1 MNREGEAGGK
11 AADARQAIREMWLG
25 EFTSAP
31 LRHARRTVG
40 AFAKSEAEQA
50 PEDRQLEATL
60 RDLAYA
66 RDYAFHL
73 EEYETA
79 NCLRRGD
86 CYYVVIAGRIAAELG
101 VLLASAGLAVDRA
114 HPWKEA
120 GLRES
125 FLPALPPE
133 SREALNHVLDLLHNE
148 SIEKRSS
155 RRRVARTVA
164 AVGEAQSPLA
174 TMLHSL
180 GAELA
185 FLSVRLK
192 DLFLPEAAQL
202 SSGVERLAIAAT
214 QGAKEGRH
222 A

>member
-1 MNREGEAGGK
+1 MTSRSRPG
-11 AADARQAIREMWLG
+11 AADDLASEAIREMWRA
-25 EFTSAP
+25 EFAPAP
-31 LRHARRTVG
+31 LGHARRTIA
-40 AFAKSEAEQA
+40 AFAVPGAEQP

-60 RDLAYA
+60 RDLAYG

-101 VLLASAGLAVDRA
+101 MLLASAGLAVDRA
-114 HPWKEA
+114 HPWKEV

-125 FLPALPPE
+125 FLPGLPAE
-133 SREALNHVLDLLHNE
+133 SRETLNHVLDLLHNE
-148 SIEKRSS
+148 SIEERS
-155 RRRVARTVA
+155 RRRAGRMAA

-174 TMLHSL
+174 TMLQSL
-180 GAELA
+180 GAELS

>member
-1 MNREGEAGGK
+1 MTSRSRAG
-11 AADARQAIREMWLG
+11 AADELASEAIREMWRA
-25 EFTSAP
+25 EFAPAP
-31 LRHARRTVG
+31 LGHARRTIG
-40 AFAKSEAEQA
+40 AFAGSEAEQA

-66 RDYAFHL
+66 RDYAAHL
-73 EEYETA
+73 EAYETA

-86 CYYVVIAGRIAAELG
+86 CYFLVIAGRIATELG
-101 VLLASAGLAVDRA
+101 ALLVSAGLVVDRA

-125 FLPALPPE
+125 FLPALLPE
-133 SREALNHVLDLLHNE
+133 SRETLNHVLDLLHNE
-148 SIEKRSS
+148 SIEERS
-155 RRRVARTVA
+155 RRRAGRMVA
-164 AVGEAQSPLA
+164 AAGEAQSPLA
-174 TMLHSL
+174 TMLQSL
-180 GAELA
+180 GAELS

-192 DLFLPEAAQL
+192 DLFLPEAAKL

-214 QGAKEGRH
+214 EGAKEGQH